1 MVRLCGGRDRA
12 MVGGTGSLR
21 RSGYTAQD
29 LALSLLLSVGTNHV
43 VVSRNMNMVW
53 SWRGADLSGA
63 QEWEMGAS
71 FVAWEERRA
80 RRMQQEVG

>member
-1 MVRLCGGRDRA
+1 M
-12 MVGGTGSLR
+12 
-21 RSGYTAQD
+21 
-29 LALSLLLSVGTNHV
+29 